1 MIWQENLRFPDS
13 PSRHHLPFDRPFDKL
28 TVLSKVEGLMALS
41 NIEGLTA
48 LSEVEGSMLSNVEAS
63 KGGVAFDRSSPR
75 HPPSRVQASRGQA
88 CGVLLHTPQS
98 SLLGTV
104 SLSNGI

>member
-41 NIEGLTA
+41 KVEGLTA

-75 HPPSRVQASRGQA
+75 LRGCKLRGGRLAAYCYIRLSRR
-88 CGVLLHTPQS
+88 S
-98 SLLGTV
+98 SAP
-104 SLSNGI
+104 